1 MSTRNTASIRRDYSL
16 KHLDEQEVDRNPFI
30 QFGLWFDE
38 VLNAEVIEPNA
49 MIIATSTLEGKP
61 SARVVLLKQFDNR
74 GFSFFTNYHSRKA
87 LELEQNPNA
96 SLVFF
101 WPELERQVRIEGSV
115 SKVSEIESDNYFN
128 SRPEGSKIAALAS
141 PQSQVIPNRNHIES
155 LQVYYQNKFS
165 AKPINRPSNWGG
177 YLLNPSLFEFW
188 QGRPNRLHDR
198 IQYSFVNGEWIIE
211 RLAP

>member
-16 KHLDEQEVDRNPFI
+16 KQLDEQDVDRNPFI

-38 VLNAEVIEPNA
+38 TLNADVLEPNA

-101 WPELERQVRIEGSV
+101 WPELERQVRIEGSI
-115 SKVSEIESDNYFN
+115 SKVSETESDNYFN
-128 SRPEGSKIAALAS
+128 SRPEGSKIAAMVS

-155 LQVYYQNKFS
+155 LQVNYHHKFS
-165 AKPINRPSNWGG
+165 AKPINRPTNWGG
-177 YLLNPSLFEFW
+177 YLLSPSLFEFW
-188 QGRPNRLHDR
+188 QGRTNRLHDR
-198 IQYSFVNGEWIIE
+198 IQYSFVNDGWIIE

>member
-1 MSTRNTASIRRDYSL
+1 MSTRNIASIRRDYTL
-16 KHLDEQEVDRNPFI
+16 KKLDEQEIDRDPFV

-38 VLNAEVIEPNA
+38 VLNAKVLEPNA
-49 MIIATSTLEGKP
+49 MILATSTREGKP

-87 LELEQNPNA
+87 LELEKNPYA

-101 WPELERQVRIEGSV
+101 WPELERQVRIEGYV
-115 SKVSEIESDNYFN
+115 SRVSETESDNYFD
-128 SRPEGSKIAALAS
+128 SRPEGSKIAALVS

-155 LQVYYQNKFS
+155 LQVDYHHKFS
-165 AKPINRPSNWGG
+165 EKPINRPSNWGG
-177 YLLNPSLFEFW
+177 YLLRPSLFEFW
-188 QGRPNRLHDR
+188 QGRTNRLHDR
-198 IQYSFVNGEWIIE
+198 IQYRFVNGEWIIE